1 MINAERVNRY
11 RTPRRPGDS
20 GSRDIMTAA
29 PTADQVAPS
38 EDDLKQDVNR
48 RTARIA
54 GVWFAITFI
63 ASIPALLLYGPV
75 LDHAHYILGTGA
87 DTRIELG
94 ALLEII
100 TAIANIATA
109 VVLFPILR
117 RVSESI
123 ALGYVAIRIVEGTII
138 VLGLISLL
146 AVVTLRQD
154 IGGAAAADSSSLDVA
169 GRSLVAFH
177 EWTRLLGPQFCAGL
191 GNGILLGYLM
201 YKSGLV
207 PRRMALLG
215 LIGGPLAFAGGILVL
230 FGAFDNGS
238 APLFLIT
245 LPEILW
251 EASLT
256 IWLLVKGF
264 RPAPIL
270 SRGAS
275 PALQTS

>member
-1 MINAERVNRY
+1 VSS
-11 RTPRRPGDS
+11 T
-20 GSRDIMTAA
+20 
-29 PTADQVAPS
+29 
-38 EDDLKQDVNR
+38 R
-48 RTARIA
+48 RTAFIA

-63 ASIPALLLYGPV
+63 ASIPALLLYDPV
-75 LDHAHYILGTGA
+75 LNDADYILGAGA

-123 ALGYVAIRIVEGTII
+123 ALGYVATRIVEGTII
-138 VLGLISLL
+138 VVGVISLL
-146 AVVTLRQD
+146 SVLTLRQD
-154 IGGAAAADSSSLDVA
+154 FAEAGGADSGSLNIA
-169 GRSLVAFH
+169 GQSLVAFH
-177 EWTRLLGPQFCAGL
+177 EGTRLLGPQLCAGF

-201 YKSGLV
+201 YVSGLV

-215 LIGGPLAFAGGILVL
+215 LIGGPLAVAGGILVL
-230 FGAFDNGS
+230 FGAFDPFS

-245 LPEILW
+245 VPEILW

-256 IWLLVKGF
+256 IWLIVKGF
-264 RPAPIL
+264 RPSPIL
-270 SRGAS
+270 SGDAS
-275 PALQTS
+275 PVLQTS